1 MPKPKTVVKAIESYF
16 YKRRNHTARI
26 LSGPKRETWF
36 SAECFVA
43 LAQREISEEGPLTH
57 WGEITHRK
65 MAKKL
70 KASPGAGVLSKLPD
84 VAAILPAGGNAAVS
98 LIIENKVIL
107 GGEKPEGTIENLKEQ
122 MLNAQNVW
130 PGASIVGLIF
140 VAAVSHAKKPKYS
153 DRLRRV
159 VATTDKV
166 FDGVLGFRWVR
177 QEKVHRIFDEVGTRF
192 AYPAMHFSLALCSIE
207 LSSQVAAVDESLE
220 TAAEPQAPP
229 PVIRSPR
236 TRPTVPKPRRSPKWD
251 TSAGR

>member
-1 MPKPKTVVKAIESYF
+1 VRQLRCRRHRKTSTPETASPSKLLRTSGSVDAKLPRHSSTGTGGEIHASELRANHGLSAPYCLLLPESPYGRGAADLTNRDHF
-16 YKRRNHTARI
+16 HSSGKIGFHLGGRI
-26 LSGPKRETWF
+26 S
-36 SAECFVA
+36 SY
-43 LAQREISEEGPLTH
+43 REISEEGPLTH

-70 KASPGAGVLSKLPD
+70 KASPGAGILSKLPD

-153 DRLRRV
+153 DLLRRV

-177 QEKVHRIFDEVGTRF
+177 
-192 AYPAMHFSLALCSIE
+192 
-207 LSSQVAAVDESLE
+207 
-220 TAAEPQAPP
+220 
-229 PVIRSPR
+229 
-236 TRPTVPKPRRSPKWD
+236 
-251 TSAGR
+251 